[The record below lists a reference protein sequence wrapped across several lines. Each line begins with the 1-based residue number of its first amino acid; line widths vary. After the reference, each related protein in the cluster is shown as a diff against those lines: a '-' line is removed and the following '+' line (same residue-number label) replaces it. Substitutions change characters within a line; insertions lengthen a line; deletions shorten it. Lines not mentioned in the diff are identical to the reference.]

1 MFNLKLQMQLSMID
15 NDCGRRWRHR
25 RDRGR
30 NGEWWSQHRK
40 RRAKVGTNSNK
51 LVRLTKYIRNTLQPS
66 DNRPGGL
73 PLPTS
78 SRTAC
83 RACPGRAPSSP
94 PRAPS
99 GFSLARCLIRSSDV
113 NLSTW
118 VCISQI
124 LAEYSQNTP
133 VPSTSPELPKPCY
146 IPNRSYRMLF
156 QSTEKYRGRI
166 FWCDIFFTKYHKIS
180 QKYRKTSQVSQVLQ
194 VSRHEKS
201 ST

>member
-1 MFNLKLQMQLSMID
+1 MPGACEGTHLTLPGGRLSKVTILAMKLWWLLVITLKMMFNLKLQMQLSMID

-51 LVRLTKYIRNTLQPS
+51 LIRLTKYIRNTLQPS

-94 PRAPS
+94 PRAPLGS
-99 GFSLARCLIRSSDV
+99 SLARCLIRSSDV
-113 NLSTW
+113 NISTW
-118 VCISQI
+118 VCISKI
-124 LAEYSQNTP
+124 ALR
-133 VPSTSPELPKPCY
+133 ELH
-146 IPNRSYRMLF
+146 SYTL
-156 QSTEKYRGRI
+156 
-166 FWCDIFFTKYHKIS
+166 
-180 QKYRKTSQVSQVLQ
+180 
-194 VSRHEKS
+194 
-201 ST
+201 